1 MHIND
6 FLQNN
11 LETFEEEMY
20 DLVEEGMTRTQVEK
34 AMLYSLRSGGKRL
47 RPMLLLAVIES
58 LGKDLAKGYRAA
70 AALEMVHTYSLIH
83 DDLPAMD
90 DDDLRRGNPSNHKI
104 FGEATAILAGDALLT
119 KAFEIVSAG
128 ELKDDQKIILVRA
141 LAIASGHE
149 GMVGGQQADME
160 GEEKDLNLEEL
171 KNVHIKKTGALLRY
185 AFYAGAIIARADD
198 PTIEK
203 LDKIAQ
209 NLGLAYQIRD
219 DILDVTS
226 DTETLG
232 KEAGSDL
239 ARDKST
245 YPSILGIEGAK
256 KELKHYLQESNELI
270 EQIKEQRKN
279 EERTFDAELL
289 VTFAN
294 LLDLGETH

>member
-160 GEEKDLNLEEL
+160 GEEKDLNMEEL

>member
-11 LETFEEEMY
+11 LEPFEEKMY
-20 DLVEEGMTRTQVEK
+20 RLVEKGMSRTSVEK
-34 AMLYSLRSGGKRL
+34 AMLYSLKGGGKRL

-58 LGKDLAKGYRAA
+58 LGKDPSKGYRAA
-70 AALEMVHTYSLIH
+70 TALEMVHTYSLIH

-90 DDDLRRGNPSNHKI
+90 DDDLRRGNPSNHII

-119 KAFEIVSAG
+119 KAFEIVSTG
-128 ELKDDQKIILVRA
+128 DLKDDQKIPLVRA

-160 GEEKDLNLEEL
+160 GEEKDLTLKEL
-171 KNVHIKKTGALLRY
+171 KDVHAKKTGGLLRY
-185 AFYAGAIIARADD
+185 AFYAGAVISRVDD
-198 PTIEK
+198 LTMEK

-219 DILDVTS
+219 DILDVIS

-232 KEAGSDL
+232 KEAGSDF
-239 ARDKST
+239 ARNKST
-245 YPSILGIEGAK
+245 YPSILGIEGAR
-256 KELKHYLQESNELI
+256 KELKYYLQESKELI
-270 EQIKEQRKN
+270 EQINEERKK

-289 VTFAN
+289 ITFVN
-294 LLDLGETH
+294 LLDIGETN